1 MAIIY
6 SENQKIRNDKA
17 GAGFFHSRRTK
28 GDVVYQHRGIDV
40 ECIPNDRFLSPISGR
55 ISRIVQVYFDAQEYK
70 GIIIENQ
77 DIRLK
82 ILYVD
87 CIRFQGKDLTQGQ
100 DIGFYQDISK
110 RYPDA
115 HPHCHV
121 EVMWINPLILM

>member
-1 MAIIY
+1 MIIY
-6 SENQKIRNDKA
+6 SKNKIVRNDSA
-17 GAGFFHSRRTK
+17 GAGYFHARRTRS
-28 GDVVYQHRGIDV
+28 DVVYQHKGVDLN
-40 ECIPNDRFLSPISGR
+40 CIANDRFLAPISGY
-55 ISRIVQVYFDAQEYK
+55 ISRIVQVYSDTQEYK
-70 GIIIENQ
+70 GIIIENT

-87 CIRFQGKDLTQGQ
+87 CTRYKHKDVMQGQ

-121 EVMWINPLILM
+121 EVMWVSPLILM